1 MENFKTVTSGNS
13 RDTSDTSSDASRNA
27 WLDIWVSAPG
37 RHSCLDLRERVMRI
51 SSSLIAPSAVAIL
64 STALL
69 CAFNGSALSQ
79 AAGSSSSL
87 PSVTVAAPKQVA
99 RPAHRPERVASRST
113 SSTAHTRTARTSS
126 ASQAEEIIAGPGS
139 TLGKLAKLEAISSN
153 CNGGCQTSGKTGNQ
167 AWIGCSESA
176 GYFST
181 FSATCTD
188 TLTHSSYTGCMST
201 KVFTGWDRNRAWWYC
216 TSLMAGNKFKVAE
229 LKRRR

>member
-1 MENFKTVTSGNS
+1 MRLSSGF
-13 RDTSDTSSDASRNA
+13 
-27 WLDIWVSAPG
+27 
-37 RHSCLDLRERVMRI
+37 
-51 SSSLIAPSAVAIL
+51 IAPSAVAIL

-69 CAFNGSALSQ
+69 LSGLSGTAMSQTATPSNGD
-79 AAGSSSSL
+79 AGLL
-87 PSVTVAAPKQVA
+87 PTIRVQAPKQVA
-99 RPAHRPERVASRST
+99 RRHRSEGGASRPT
-113 SSTAHTRTARTSS
+113 WSTAHTRTAETSS
-126 ASQAEEIIAGPGS
+126 ASPAEAIIAGPGS
-139 TLGKLAKLEAISSN
+139 TLEKLGKLEAISSN
-153 CNGGCQTSGKTGNQ
+153 CNGGCQTSGKTGKE

-216 TSLMAGNKFKVAE
+216 NSLSAGGKFKVAE

>member
-27 WLDIWVSAPG
+27 WLDTWVSAPG
-37 RHSCLDLRERVMRI
+37 RHSCLDLGERVMRV
-51 SSSLIAPSAVAIL
+51 SSSLVAPSAVAIL
-64 STALL
+64 STVLL
-69 CAFNGSALSQ
+69 CAPGGTALSQ

-87 PSVTVAAPKQVA
+87 PTVTVAAPKQVA
-99 RPAHRPERVASRST
+99 RPAHRLERGASRPA
-113 SSTAHTRTARTSS
+113 SSTAHTRTAQTSS
-126 ASQAEEIIAGPGS
+126 ASPAEAIIAGPSS
-139 TLGKLAKLEAISSN
+139 TLEKLAKLERISSN

-176 GYFST
+176 GYSST

-201 KVFTGWDRNRAWWYC
+201 KMFTGWDRNRAWWYC
-216 TSLMAGNKFKVAE
+216 TSLSAGRKFKVAE
-229 LKRRR
+229 LRRRR

>member
-1 MENFKTVTSGNS
+1 
-13 RDTSDTSSDASRNA
+13 
-27 WLDIWVSAPG
+27 
-37 RHSCLDLRERVMRI
+37 MRMP
-51 SSSLIAPSAVAIL
+51 SSLIAPSAVAIL

-69 CAFNGSALSQ
+69 CALGGTAVSQ
-79 AAGSSSSL
+79 TGGSSTTL
-87 PSVTVAAPKQVA
+87 PSVTVAGPKHVA
-99 RPAHRPERVASRST
+99 RPHRPERVASRPA
-113 SSTAHTRTARTSS
+113 SSTPHTRTDQSS
-126 ASQAEEIIAGPGS
+126 SGSPAEAIIAGPGS
-139 TLGKLAKLEAISSN
+139 TLGKLARLEAISSN
-153 CNGGCQTSGKTGNQ
+153 CNGGCQTSGKTGNE